1 MTGNFKIL
9 MVENNI
15 DAHGRWYVHADNI
28 DEIHRNFYHLKNVT
42 QLHKT
47 KLDTL
52 GLFKVDKTHYERM
65 CQHDIIRPLTISEYI
80 TLGARIRALN
90 RRYNKKQDKLIDV
103 W

>member
-15 DAHGRWYVHADNI
+15 DTHGRWYVHADNI
-28 DEIHRNFYHLKNVT
+28 NGIDRIFYHLKSVT
-42 QLHKT
+42 QL
-47 KLDTL
+47 DIL
-52 GLFKVDKTHYERM
+52 GLFKVDKSRSARM
-65 CQHDIIRPLTISEYI
+65 YKYDIIRPLTISEYI
-80 TLGARIRALN
+80 TLGTRIKALN